1 MTGNPSNPSPS
12 STGAPVSFP
21 SNPGASVEDT
31 LKTGADSLAPEE
43 TKWFFKEAYAKLSVK
58 GNFMPLAAK
67 PSYLDLGDWLAHQ
80 SEYAHDRELRT
91 AADPGH
97 TLAVEQYR
105 LITYFIVAVQEVNQ
119 NTNTVVCNANE
130 CPTMSAGR
138 LVIASHQPYRSQR
151 GS

>member
-1 MTGNPSNPSPS
+1 MTGNPTNPSPS

-31 LKTGADSLAPEE
+31 SKTGADCLAPEE

-80 SEYAHDRELRT
+80 SELAHSCELRT

-97 TLAVEQYR
+97 
-105 LITYFIVAVQEVNQ
+105 
-119 NTNTVVCNANE
+119 
-130 CPTMSAGR
+130 
-138 LVIASHQPYRSQR
+138 ASSC
-151 GS
+151 